1 MSVLGMQNRIEYVEC
16 SDAGSSSESGDDPTV
31 LGKRRR
37 EGGNLAT
44 SSKKMRPEQSLT
56 EILQTLG
63 SCSEALQQF
72 QKLVKSQILG
82 GSASDDTLAET
93 YYKKNPDCYKKI
105 VQGVQKLEIPFPV
118 QLRYFRVLY
127 KISPFKKDHSKQL
140 TSWLDLSRAGRF
152 IRLEQLIPYHADLD
166 YSAGYLV
173 VRITAAVQEKDREL
187 FYSQRVFSQLL
198 GNLNYTFV
206 PGIAGRQEL
215 YNLLYYLLPSISP
228 EARANLSSRL
238 PGVVKQAE
246 YTYRI
251 ELKASPLQHDGT
263 KYDDRLKQLKTN
275 VQKLLWGISAM
286 NTHSQ
291 SINTAL
297 SRYNIVTSVQN
308 IITSYDDWIDVLR
321 CAQKRNQEDFTLS
334 ATSSAQ
340 RV

>member
-1 MSVLGMQNRIEYVEC
+1 
-16 SDAGSSSESGDDPTV
+16 
-31 LGKRRR
+31 
-37 EGGNLAT
+37 
-44 SSKKMRPEQSLT
+44 MRPEQSLT
-56 EILQTLG
+56 KILQKLG
-63 SCSEALQQF
+63 LCSEALQQF

-82 GSASDDTLAET
+82 GSASDVTLAET

-127 KISPFKKDHSKQL
+127 KISPFKEDHSKQL
-140 TSWLDLSRAGRF
+140 TRWLDLSRAGRF
-152 IRLEQLIPYHADLD
+152 ISLEQLIPYHADLD

-173 VRITAAVQEKDREL
+173 ARITAVVQEKDREL
-187 FYSQRVFSQLL
+187 FYSQCVFSQLL
-198 GNLNYTFV
+198 GNLKYTFV

-215 YNLLYYLLPSISP
+215 YNLLYYLLPSLSP

-246 YTYRI
+246 DTYQV
-251 ELKASPLQHDGT
+251 ESKASHLQHDGT
-263 KYDDRLKQLKTN
+263 EYDNRLEQLKTN
-275 VQKLLWGISAM
+275 VQKLLWGLSAM

-291 SINTAL
+291 STNTAL
-297 SRYNIVTSVQN
+297 SRYKISPSLQN
-308 IITSYDDWIDVLR
+308 IITSYVDWIGVLW
-321 CAQKRNQEDFTLS
+321 CAQKRNQGDVTLS